1 MPLVPDTPVMANEL
15 GQANLHRVRSLP
27 LTLLER
33 FGTDKLSN
41 VDGINQRTT
50 MSKHNKRISRGKGK
64 RYLL

>member
-1 MPLVPDTPVMANEL
+1 MANEL

-33 FGTDKLSN
+33 IGSDKLSN

-50 MSKHNKRISRGKGK
+50 MSKRNKRISWVKGKGILNK
-64 RYLL
+64 KEL